1 MRYSKL
7 IIIFLFLFIINN
19 SFAIETSNIRKQKVE
34 IKEKS
39 YILLTYTSLACKD
52 CFTNFIQALRKF
64 DKEIKI
70 YCLIKRQ
77 KNVFAD
83 KQIQVFIKKKFGLES
98 YFYDG
103 DDSEKF
109 EYSPNIIITNKGEE
123 TFIKYWKIFGD
134 KNRVPAIKKNV
145 KDYVVPLIQ
154 QKMDIN

>member
-1 MRYSKL
+1 MRSSRL
-7 IIIFLFLFIINN
+7 IILILLFCFANN

-83 KQIQVFIKKKFGLES
+83 KQIQVFAKNKFGLDS

-109 EYSPNIIITNKGEE
+109 EYSPNIIIMNKGEG
-123 TFIKYWKIFGD
+123 TFIKYWKIFGE
-134 KNRVPAIKKNV
+134 KNRVPAIKKNI
-145 KDYVVPLIQ
+145 KDYVLPLIQ
-154 QKMDIN
+154 